1 MSKSRDSPIEDITP
15 SGSQTEHGSNV
26 TLANLHGDLLH
37 IFHSRVEENSEVIWM
52 SKSFTYILFSH
63 VQADRWRHAAEL
75 VRGLGMSTGHLDLSS
90 GIRFLEKVA
99 KRDIGLLRERD
110 KETETEKQKQIDL

>member
-1 MSKSRDSPIEDITP
+1 MSKARDSPIEDITP

-75 VRGLGMSTGHLDLSS
+75 VRGLGCSTTGMSDRVTICSCLFGLEWIFPGALKC
-90 GIRFLEKVA
+90 FL
-99 KRDIGLLRERD
+99 
-110 KETETEKQKQIDL
+110 